1 MPGKPVAAR
10 SKRFSPAELEAA
22 RRVRLPDV
30 IADDL
35 VVLFCGVNPGLS
47 SAAARAPFAT
57 PSDRWWP
64 ALYESGFTP
73 RRLAP
78 HEAHELLAL
87 GLGLTSLVRRPTV
100 GVAELAQAEFVE
112 GGRLLRRRVLARRP
126 RWLAVLG
133 VTAYR
138 AAFARPDAAVGL
150 QEDTIGSTRLWI
162 LPNPSGLNAHYP
174 PRALATEFARLRVAA
189 GLPNRSRRLAD
200 ATLCQ
205 RKGRTGQGLAGE
217 RFDPA
222 CSPAH
227 YPGDDPA
234 LILRARPWGPW
245 YQVGRA
251 MPKASGERTGCRTG
265 ESEPAR
271 AARLD

>member
-1 MPGKPVAAR
+1 MMPGKPVAAR
-10 SKRFSPAELEAA
+10 GKRFSPAELEAA
-22 RRVRLPDV
+22 RLVRLADV

-35 VVLFCGVNPGLS
+35 AVLFCGANPGLS
-47 SAAARAPFAT
+47 SAAAGAPFAT

-78 HEAHELLAL
+78 NEAHELLAL

-100 GVAELAQAEFVE
+100 GVAELAKAEFVE
-112 GGRLLRRRVLARRP
+112 GGRLLRRRVLARHP

-138 AAFARPDAAVGL
+138 AAFGRPDAAVGL

-189 GLPNRSRRLAD
+189 GLPDRSRRLED
-200 ATLCQ
+200 ATLCR
-205 RKGRTGQGLAGE
+205 RKGANRGVMGWRESVSMSYPPHLVVLSASE
-217 RFDPA
+217 AAFHDPDGRLTEIREEPFL
-222 CSPAH
+222 CS
-227 YPGDDPA
+227 
-234 LILRARPWGPW
+234 LRLLR
-245 YQVGRA
+245 QLTGRA
-251 MPKASGERTGCRTG
+251 LNDG
-265 ESEPAR
+265 
-271 AARLD
+271 

>member
-1 MPGKPVAAR
+1 MMAGKPVAAR
-10 SKRFSPAELEAA
+10 GKRFPPAELEAA
-22 RRVRLPDV
+22 RRGRLPDV

-87 GLGLTSLVRRPTV
+87 GLGLTSLIRRPTV
-100 GVAELAQAEFVE
+100 GVAELAKAEFVA
-112 GGRLLRRRVLARRP
+112 GGQLLRRRVLARRP

-138 AAFARPDAAVGL
+138 AAFGRPDAAVGL
-150 QEDTIGSTRLWI
+150 QEDTIGPTRLWYF
-162 LPNPSGLNAHYP
+162 STGAGLNALDP
-174 PRALATEFARLRVAA
+174 PHAF
-189 GLPNRSRRLAD
+189 
-200 ATLCQ
+200 
-205 RKGRTGQGLAGE
+205 
-217 RFDPA
+217 
-222 CSPAH
+222 
-227 YPGDDPA
+227 
-234 LILRARPWGPW
+234 
-245 YQVGRA
+245 
-251 MPKASGERTGCRTG
+251 
-265 ESEPAR
+265 
-271 AARLD
+271 

>member
-1 MPGKPVAAR
+1 MMAGKPVAAR
-10 SKRFSPAELEAA
+10 GQAGSSPGGAGSRSAGA
-22 RRVRLPDV
+22 PRRRDRRRSGGAVLRRQPRLP
-30 IADDL
+30 
-35 VVLFCGVNPGLS
+35 

-64 ALYESGFTP
+64 ADESGFTP

-138 AAFARPDAAVGL
+138 AAFGLAGRGSRSPGGHDRVDEALDTAQSERPQRALSSPGARHPVRPAAGGRGSPRPVQAARRPDVM
-150 QEDTIGSTRLWI
+150 
-162 LPNPSGLNAHYP
+162 P
-174 PRALATEFARLRVAA
+174 
-189 GLPNRSRRLAD
+189 
-200 ATLCQ
+200 
-205 RKGRTGQGLAGE
+205 RKGRTGRDGLAGE
-217 RFDPA
+217 RSDVVPA
-222 CSPAH
+222 APGPCSPS
-227 YPGDDPA
+227 GPA
-234 LILRARPWGPW
+234 GPAVVRISVGRMEFGPSAVPELRDILR
-245 YQVGRA
+245 
-251 MPKASGERTGCRTG
+251 ST
-265 ESEPAR
+265 S
-271 AARLD
+271 